1 MAKKSKSKRAK
12 ISKVEVTSDK
22 ISGRGGLFFVLRFIE
37 NAGFYKIFEN
47 LFGFVKGSRKGL
59 SCSQIMK
66 QLLAFFI
73 DGTDMSMSSFD
84 KRKSDKAYAAILE
97 NTPDQMASSHQIKRF
112 FRKFIPIPNWVFRQL
127 LAWMFM
133 WRLNKEK
140 PKFIVLF
147 ADSMVLD
154 NNDAE
159 KREGVEPT
167 YKGKKGF
174 HPLQISWGPY
184 MVDAIFRPGS
194 PHCNRGNDLKKAV
207 GRLVNKIRQMYADVP
222 IIVLMDSGFMDDKNF
237 TFFEEKLKIL
247 YICVG
252 KRYEALKKYVEQQ
265 PAKAFAQYC
274 NQNQSWNYIEFG
286 NRLDTWSKFRRC
298 IFTTLEDEKDSQMQF
313 EFVKT
318 DVFIYTNIGID
329 KELTEKLVQA
339 GGAEYLQA
347 DKIIALNHTRGKGEL
362 VHRSFKDFATKEQL
376 PFEKLGMN
384 RAYYYF
390 MVVAHFLYESYK
402 KDVVP
407 HAISQLSYPS
417 TFRRQLIDFAVK
429 VISSGGY
436 NILKVSQHI
445 YDSLKIPDIWE
456 HSGSPQPIVVI

>member
-1 MAKKSKSKRAK
+1 MASKSDSKQAK
-12 ISKVEVTSDK
+12 ISKVEITDDK

-37 NAGFYKIFEN
+37 NIGFYTIFEN

-59 SCSQIMK
+59 PCSQII
-66 QLLAFFI
+66 QQILAFFI
-73 DGTDMSMSSFD
+73 DGTNMSISSFD
-84 KRKSDKAYAAILE
+84 KRKNDKAYAATLE

-112 FRKFIPIPNWVFRQL
+112 FRKFITIPNWIFRQL
-127 LAWMFM
+127 LLWLFI

-140 PKFIVLF
+140 PTFIVLF

-184 MVDAIFRPGS
+184 IVDAIFRTGS
-194 PHCNRGNDLKKAV
+194 PHCNHGNDLKKAI
-207 GRLVNKIRQMYADVP
+207 GRLVNKIRQNYAEVP
-222 IIVLMDSGFMDDKNF
+222 IIVLTDSGFMDDKNF
-237 TFFEEKLKIL
+237 TFFEERLRIL

-252 KRYEALKKYVEQQ
+252 KRYEALKQYIEQQ
-265 PAKAFAQYC
+265 PAEAFSQFC
-274 NQNQSWNYIEFG
+274 NPNQSWNYIEFG

-298 IFTTLEDEKDSQMQF
+298 IFTTLETEENGQMEF

-318 DVFIYTNIGID
+318 DVFIYTNIGMD
-329 KELTEKLVQA
+329 EELTEKLVQA

-347 DKIIALNHTRGKGEL
+347 DKIISLNHFRGKGEL
-362 VHRSFKDFATKEQL
+362 VHRSFKDFAVKEQL

-390 MVVAHFLYESYK
+390 MVVAHFLYECYK
-402 KDVVP
+402 RDVVP
-407 HAISQLSYPS
+407 HVVGELSYPS
-417 TFRRQLIDFAVK
+417 TFRRELIDFAAKIV
-429 VISSGGY
+429 SSGRY
-436 NILKVSQHI
+436 NILKVSKYI
-445 YDSLKIPDIWE
+445 FEVLNIPEIWE
-456 HSGSPQPIVVI
+456 RSGSPHPIVVI